1 MVQLVRHR
9 QTKGP
14 VTDRLHLNH
23 RATSRL
29 YVRRAKVSIFSRCNS
44 YPATVAPAG
53 SNRSG
58 GGGNKTTEAF
68 DGKGRKG
75 GPASRQAVTYVN
87 AEQASKQLNV
97 GADPARGWGRPPSQV
112 LGEQTRSH
120 LRSHRGKGDG
130 MSGHGDRRN
139 TGSPHGGSA

>member
-87 AEQASKQLNV
+87 AEQASKHLM
-97 GADPARGWGRPPSQV
+97 
-112 LGEQTRSH
+112 GEPTR
-120 LRSHRGKGDG
+120 
-130 MSGHGDRRN
+130 
-139 TGSPHGGSA
+139 